1 MPPWLN
7 GLGRHLLNVE
17 AMEFLNLLR
26 SGFDSYWGYQNNKKG
41 EIVGL
46 FSRQM
51 PIVERQDD
59 DDDIMAEIGSGIDEA
74 GVIQY
79 LREVTRDKYDEIK
92 QIVDIQRKADE
103 DIAIVRAG
111 SKRKYQQQLKE
122 QKAQQ
127 EQAEAQQHAD
137 QVADDELDAI
147 SDLLADED
155 NNNDND
161 IK

>member
-1 MPPWLN
+1 MPDARPA
-7 GLGRHLLNVE
+7 VI
-17 AMEFLNLLR
+17 
-26 SGFDSYWGYQNNKKG
+26 KKG
-41 EIVGL
+41 EQMGL
-46 FSRQM
+46 FNRQM
-51 PIVERQDD
+51 PIAERQDD

-79 LREVTRDKYDEIK
+79 LREITQDKYDEIK

-147 SDLLADED
+147 SDLLADEE
-155 NNNDND
+155 NNNGDD
-161 IK
+161 SK

>member
-1 MPPWLN
+1 M
-7 GLGRHLLNVE
+7 
-17 AMEFLNLLR
+17 
-26 SGFDSYWGYQNNKKG
+26 
-41 EIVGL
+41 GL

>member
-1 MPPWLN
+1 MPDARPA
-7 GLGRHLLNVE
+7 VI
-17 AMEFLNLLR
+17 
-26 SGFDSYWGYQNNKKG
+26 KKG
-41 EIVGL
+41 EQMGL
-46 FSRQM
+46 FNRQM
-51 PIVERQDD
+51 PIAERQDD

-79 LREVTRDKYDEIK
+79 LREVTQDKYDEIK

-147 SDLLADED
+147 SELLADEENGNGDD
-155 NNNDND
+155 N
-161 IK
+161 K

>member
-1 MPPWLN
+1 M
-7 GLGRHLLNVE
+7 
-17 AMEFLNLLR
+17 
-26 SGFDSYWGYQNNKKG
+26 
-41 EIVGL
+41 GL
-46 FSRQM
+46 FNRQM
-51 PIVERQDD
+51 PIAERQDD
-59 DDDIMAEIGSGIDEA
+59 DYDIMAEIGSGIDEA

-79 LREVTRDKYDEIK
+79 LREITQDKYDEIK

-147 SDLLADED
+147 SDLLADEE
-155 NNNDND
+155 NNNGDD
-161 IK
+161 SK

>member
-1 MPPWLN
+1 MPDARPA
-7 GLGRHLLNVE
+7 VI
-17 AMEFLNLLR
+17 
-26 SGFDSYWGYQNNKKG
+26 KKG
-41 EIVGL
+41 EQMGL
-46 FSRQM
+46 FNRQM
-51 PIVERQDD
+51 PIAERQDD
-59 DDDIMAEIGSGIDEA
+59 DYDIMAEIGSGIDEA

-79 LREVTRDKYDEIK
+79 LREITQDKYDEIK

-147 SDLLADED
+147 SDLLADEE
-155 NNNDND
+155 NNNGDD
-161 IK
+161 SK

>member
-1 MPPWLN
+1 MRETRLY
-7 GLGRHLLNVE
+7 RAFE
-17 AMEFLNLLR
+17 R
-26 SGFDSYWGYQNNKKG
+26 R
-41 EIVGL
+41 

-51 PIVERQDD
+51 PIARDD
-59 DDDIMAEIGSGIDEA
+59 NDGMDDIMAEIGSGIDES

-79 LREVTRDKYDEIK
+79 LREVTSDKYDEIK

-137 QVADDELDAI
+137 QVANDELDAI
-147 SDLLADED
+147 SDLLADEE
-155 NNNDND
+155 NNNGKDS
-161 IK
+161 K